1 MKKKLYRKVGCN
13 RCSNTGYKGRVGIY
27 EVMEINREIRDLIN
41 ADKPLEE
48 ITNAALRNNMKTLNK
63 SAMNVVLNG
72 NSTVEELLR
81 VTLLGD

>member
-1 MKKKLYRKVGCN
+1 MN
-13 RCSNTGYKGRVGIY
+13 NTGYKGRVGIY

-41 ADKPLEE
+41 ADKLLEE

-72 NSTVEELLR
+72 NSAQKNGV
-81 VTLLGD
+81 VIY

>member
-1 MKKKLYRKVGCN
+1 MK
-13 RCSNTGYKGRVGIY
+13 
-27 EVMEINREIRDLIN
+27 INREIRDLIN

>member
-1 MKKKLYRKVGCN
+1 
-13 RCSNTGYKGRVGIY
+13 
-27 EVMEINREIRDLIN
+27 
-41 ADKPLEE
+41 
-48 ITNAALRNNMKTLNK
+48 MKTLNK

>member
-1 MKKKLYRKVGCN
+1 
-13 RCSNTGYKGRVGIY
+13 
-27 EVMEINREIRDLIN
+27 MEINREIRDLIN

>member
-1 MKKKLYRKVGCN
+1 
-13 RCSNTGYKGRVGIY
+13 
-27 EVMEINREIRDLIN
+27 MEINGEIRDLIN